1 MKLVNFKSRLL
12 YDLFVVAL
20 LVVGLGYVFSRFVHT
35 GGEWTDNATVRQH
48 ITPVNSRVPGFIREI
63 RFDEYQ
69 RVHKGDTLVI
79 IEDAEFRLAVAQAEA
94 GLANAMAGQKAT
106 SAGIATTSN
115 AVKINEAT
123 ITEVRVNM
131 ENAARDLARFERLL
145 QEDAVTRQQYDNMKT
160 AYESAKA
167 RYDQVTSAKAGT
179 QLTVCELGHR
189 LNQSEA
195 GIRLAEA
202 QLEMAKLSL
211 SYTVILATADGIVG
225 AKDIHVGQ
233 LVNPGQTMVEI
244 VDDSE
249 KWVIANYRETQL
261 PNIALGAEVEI
272 TADAVPGVT
281 YHGHVERM
289 ADATGSAFSMIPT
302 DNATGNFVKI
312 EQRVPVRISLE
323 GNDAELLDKLRAG
336 YNLEVTVKKIL

>member
-179 QLTVCELGHR
+179 QLTVSELGHR

-281 YHGHVERM
+281 YHGRVERM
-289 ADATGSAFSMIPT
+289 ADATGSAFSMIPV
-302 DNATGNFVKI
+302 DNATGNFVKV

-323 GNDAELLDKLRAG
+323 GNDAELLAKLRAG
-336 YNLEVTVKKIL
+336 YNLEVKVLR

>member
-12 YDLFVVAL
+12 YDLFVVVL
-20 LVVGLGYVFSRFVHT
+20 LLVGLGYVFSRFVHT

-179 QLTVCELGHR
+179 QLTVSELGHR

-211 SYTVILATADGIVG
+211 RTPSSSLLPMALWVPRIFTSDSLSTRVRRWWRLWMTARSGSSPTI
-225 AKDIHVGQ
+225 ARHSC
-233 LVNPGQTMVEI
+233 QT
-244 VDDSE
+244 
-249 KWVIANYRETQL
+249 L
-261 PNIALGAEVEI
+261 PS
-272 TADAVPGVT
+272 VP
-281 YHGHVERM
+281 R
-289 ADATGSAFSMIPT
+289 S
-302 DNATGNFVKI
+302 
-312 EQRVPVRISLE
+312 R
-323 GNDAELLDKLRAG
+323 LRPM
-336 YNLEVTVKKIL
+336 LSQV

>member
-20 LVVGLGYVFSRFVHT
+20 LLVGLGYVFSRFVHT

-167 RYDQVTSAKAGT
+167 RYDQVISAKAGT
-179 QLTVCELGHR
+179 QLTVSELGHR

-289 ADATGSAFSMIPT
+289 ADATGSAFSMIPV
-302 DNATGNFVKI
+302 DNATGNFVKV

-323 GNDAELLDKLRAG
+323 GNDAELLAKLRAG
-336 YNLEVTVKKIL
+336 YNLEVKVLR

>member
-12 YDLFVVAL
+12 YDLFVVVL
-20 LVVGLGYVFSRFVHT
+20 LLVGLGYVFSRFVHT

-179 QLTVCELGHR
+179 QLTVSELGHR

-225 AKDIHVGQ
+225 SKDIHVGQ

-281 YHGHVERM
+281 YHGRVERM
-289 ADATGSAFSMIPT
+289 ADATGSAFSMIPV
-302 DNATGNFVKI
+302 DNATGNFVKV
-312 EQRVPVRISLE
+312 EQRVPVRISLD
-323 GNDAELLDKLRAG
+323 GNDAELLEKLRAG
-336 YNLEVTVKKIL
+336 YNLEVTVRK

>member
-20 LVVGLGYVFSRFVHT
+20 LLVGLGYVFSRFVHT

-167 RYDQVTSAKAGT
+167 RYDQVISAKAGT
-179 QLTVCELGHR
+179 QLTVSELGHR

-302 DNATGNFVKI
+302 DNATGNFVKV

-323 GNDAELLDKLRAG
+323 GNDAELLAKLRAG
-336 YNLEVTVKKIL
+336 YNLEVKVLR

>member
-12 YDLFVVAL
+12 YDLFVVVL
-20 LVVGLGYVFSRFVHT
+20 LLVGLGYVFSRFVHT

-106 SAGIATTSN
+106 SAGIATTNN

-179 QLTVCELGHR
+179 QLTVSELGHR

-289 ADATGSAFSMIPT
+289 ADATGSAFSMIPV

-336 YNLEVTVKKIL
+336 YNLEVTVRK

>member
-20 LVVGLGYVFSRFVHT
+20 LLVGLGYVFSRFVHT

-48 ITPVNSRVPGFIREI
+48 ITPVNSRVPGFICEI

-123 ITEVRVNM
+123 IAEVRVNM

-167 RYDQVTSAKAGT
+167 RYDQVTRAKAGT
-179 QLTVCELGHR
+179 QLTVSELGHR

-323 GNDAELLDKLRAG
+323 GNDAELLAKLRAG
-336 YNLEVTVKKIL
+336 YNLEVKVLR

>member
-12 YDLFVVAL
+12 YDLFVVVL
-20 LVVGLGYVFSRFVHT
+20 LLVGLGYVFSRFVHT

-106 SAGIATTSN
+106 SAGIATTNN

-179 QLTVCELGHR
+179 QLTVSELGHR

-281 YHGHVERM
+281 YHGRVERM
-289 ADATGSAFSMIPT
+289 ADATGSAFSMIPV
-302 DNATGNFVKI
+302 DNATGNFVKV

-323 GNDAELLDKLRAG
+323 GNDAELLSKLRAG
-336 YNLEVTVKKIL
+336 YNLEVTVRK

>member
-69 RVHKGDTLVI
+69 HVHKGDTLVI

-160 AYESAKA
+160 SYESAKA

-179 QLTVCELGHR
+179 QLTVSELGHR

-323 GNDAELLDKLRAG
+323 GNDAELLEKLRAG
-336 YNLEVTVKKIL
+336 YNLEVTVKR

>member
-20 LVVGLGYVFSRFVHT
+20 LLVGLGYVFSRFVHT

-123 ITEVRVNM
+123 IAEVRVNM

-179 QLTVCELGHR
+179 QLTVSELGHR

-302 DNATGNFVKI
+302 DNATGNFVKV

-336 YNLEVTVKKIL
+336 YNLEVTVKR

>member
-20 LVVGLGYVFSRFVHT
+20 LLVGIGYVFSRFVHT

-167 RYDQVTSAKAGT
+167 RYDQVTRAKAGT
-179 QLTVCELGHR
+179 QLTVSELGHR

-302 DNATGNFVKI
+302 DNATGNFVKV

-323 GNDAELLDKLRAG
+323 GNDAELLAKLRAG
-336 YNLEVTVKKIL
+336 YNLEVKVLR

>member
-20 LVVGLGYVFSRFVHT
+20 LLVGLGYVFSRFVHT

-167 RYDQVTSAKAGT
+167 RYDQVTSVKAGT
-179 QLTVCELGHR
+179 QLTVSELGHR

-289 ADATGSAFSMIPT
+289 ADATGSAFSMIPV
-302 DNATGNFVKI
+302 DNATGNFVKV

-336 YNLEVTVKKIL
+336 YNLEITVKR